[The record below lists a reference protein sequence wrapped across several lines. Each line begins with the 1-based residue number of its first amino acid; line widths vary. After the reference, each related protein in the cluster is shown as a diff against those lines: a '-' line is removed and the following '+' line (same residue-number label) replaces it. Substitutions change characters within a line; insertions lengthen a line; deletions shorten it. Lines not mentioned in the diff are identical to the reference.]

1 MATPKE
7 KVDLIIWD
15 SSSLTVKQL
24 ASKYM
29 IKEGTIRF
37 MLRKNKI
44 TPFKPDPISKLVPKE
59 ELEALL
65 ANGWLGIHDMAAT
78 LNYSY
83 HIVKKSLLFHG
94 ILKGR
99 KPHTRNRIREGNRA
113 FKVLGY
119 IMANPEMPLEVVSK
133 QFNCTREYVSQI
145 DAMARQEKI
154 IK

>member
-94 ILKGR
+94 ILKGAQT
-99 KPHTRNRIREGNRA
+99 PHPQSDSGGQSS
-113 FKVLGY
+113 L
-119 IMANPEMPLEVVSK
+119 
-133 QFNCTREYVSQI
+133 
-145 DAMARQEKI
+145 
-154 IK
+154 